1 MVKPSTP
8 QKPSKSASDLN
19 PYVGAT
25 ITYTLEGT
33 VPAKANSFKFVDT
46 PSAGLTV
53 KLDTLK
59 VNVQG
64 ETDPL
69 ANTEYTVDPASGD
82 FNTSAAKPSFT
93 IALNNATKYQASTS
107 SSSTTRWSTRK
118 PTSTAPTTMS
128 GSTTPTR
135 PLPPPSPRS

>member
-1 MVKPSTP
+1 MTVNGTAYTKLGANNQTLGKAVVKPSTP

-59 VNVQG
+59 VNVQ
-64 ETDPL
+64 
-69 ANTEYTVDPASGD
+69 
-82 FNTSAAKPSFT
+82 AK
-93 IALNNATKYQASTS
+93 L
-107 SSSTTRWSTRK
+107 TRSPTPSTR
-118 PTSTAPTTMS
+118 ST
-128 GSTTPTR
+128 
-135 PLPPPSPRS
+135 PPPATLTPPLLSRPSPSR